1 MHIVN
6 MELLI
11 HGQRRDVFLHRKEWK
26 SRKVKSPRKMMDAA
40 IAVPAGT
47 QTIIER
53 WKKDS

>member
-1 MHIVN
+1 VHIVN